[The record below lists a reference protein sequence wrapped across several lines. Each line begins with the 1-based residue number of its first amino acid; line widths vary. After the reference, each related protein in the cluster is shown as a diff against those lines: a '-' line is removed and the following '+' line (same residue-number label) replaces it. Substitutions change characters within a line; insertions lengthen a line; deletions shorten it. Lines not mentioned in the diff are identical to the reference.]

1 MKKRNGMKL
10 FTLILTLS
18 FLLSATVV
26 NAGKVTLVEGTPVK
40 VRFDPNMK
48 ISSGKL
54 EKGIPL
60 LIYLAEDIK
69 VGGITIVEAG
79 AEGKAE
85 VLEVVPAS
93 RPSTGGSIKVGFIEL
108 TPKGEYSTLDVS
120 GIKLSGTTE
129 AKGKNKKYMIFLL
142 GIGLLLK
149 GGQGEIDTSKTYEA
163 QIKETIIMQSP

>member
-1 MKKRNGMKL
+1 MKKRNAMKL
-10 FTLILTLS
+10 ITLVLS
-18 FLLSATVV
+18 LLFLFSATVA
-26 NAGKVTLVEGTPVK
+26 NAGKVTLVEGTAVK

-48 ISSGKL
+48 ITSGKL
-54 EKGIPL
+54 GKGIPL

-85 VLEVVPAS
+85 VLEVIPAS
-93 RPSTGGSIKVGFIEL
+93 RPSKGGSIKVGFTEL
-108 TPKGEYSTLDVS
+108 TPKGEYNTLDGS
-120 GIKLSGTTE
+120 GIKLGGTIE

-149 GGQGEIDTSKTYEA
+149 GGQGEIDTGKTYEA